1 MNRESSRPAEAATM
15 PAVSARPGA
24 TGGPSPPPY
33 DSPPLPALRG
43 GPGVGWLVPLVALL
57 VLAAIWAWRILSPED
72 PALTLAA
79 GDAITGAAAPSG
91 SGTADGATV
100 GAEGGPGGPPPAG
113 EREPSPAE
121 TGPGTG
127 EVPGDPQTG
136 AGLPADTPAAVVVHV
151 AGAVAKPGVYRLP
164 AGARVMDAIEAA
176 GGPSPQA
183 ELHALNLAAP
193 LEDGTRIQV
202 PTREEVASGRFTPP
216 APGGDRVGPVAPQ
229 DGGRLLVDINRAG
242 VDELEQLPGIGP
254 ALAQRIVADRQ
265 VNGPFR
271 RPEDLA
277 RVSGI
282 GEKKLAQLLPY
293 IRAGR

>member
-1 MNRESSRPAEAATM
+1 M
-15 PAVSARPGA
+15 PAASTRRGA
-24 TGGPSPPPY
+24 DGDGSSPPY
-33 DSPPLPALRG
+33 ESPPLPALRRG
-43 GPGVGWLVPLVALL
+43 QGAGWLVPLVALL

-79 GDAITGAAAPSG
+79 GDAIASAAAGSGAGTAAGDPAGAEEGSGWPPSG
-91 SGTADGATV
+91 EGEPAPAGTEPD
-100 GAEGGPGGPPPAG
+100 PGGA
-113 EREPSPAE
+113 
-121 TGPGTG
+121 
-127 EVPGDPQTG
+127 PGDPRTG
-136 AGLPADTPAAVVVHV
+136 APLPEGTPAGTGQAPAAVVVHV
-151 AGAVAKPGVYRLP
+151 AGAVMKPGVYRLP

-176 GGPSPQA
+176 GGPGPQA

-202 PTREEVASGRFTPP
+202 PTEEEVTSGQFASPT
-216 APGGDRVGPVAPQ
+216 PGGGHAGPVAPKE
-229 DGGRLLVDINRAG
+229 GGRLLVDINRAG
-242 VDELEQLPGIGP
+242 VDELERLPGIGP
-254 ALAQRIVADRQ
+254 ALAERIVADRE

-277 RVSGI
+277 RVAGI